1 MRCLMQTMVIDTL
14 VRDNVITI
22 PRKFKNRHV
31 KIIII
36 DSEEQERKKKPKVR
50 ELNFKIDDSLE
61 DVVPFADVKD
71 SRQFVAQLRKDQ
83 WQ

>member
-1 MRCLMQTMVIDTL
+1 MQTMVIDTI

-22 PRKFKNRHV
+22 PRKFRNRHV

-36 DSEEQERKKKPKVR
+36 DSEEKVKEKKPAPR
-50 ELNFKIDDSLE
+50 GLDFKIDDSLE
-61 DVVPFADVKD
+61 DIVPFADILD
-71 SRQFVAQLRKDQ
+71 SKQFVGKLRKDQ